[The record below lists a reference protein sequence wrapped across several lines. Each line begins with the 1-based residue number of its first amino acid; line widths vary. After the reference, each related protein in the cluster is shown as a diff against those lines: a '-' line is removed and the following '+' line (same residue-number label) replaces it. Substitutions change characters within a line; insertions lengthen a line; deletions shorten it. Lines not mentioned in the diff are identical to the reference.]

1 MLYIRGM
8 MGLGDN
14 LHQRAV
20 MIQLAKNH
28 EDIFLETP
36 WPSLY
41 WDIPQVKPVRGKF
54 TLRTQA
60 KNSVR
65 ESSQYVHSALIP
77 KKKYDFIVHYT
88 PNDVRRYGSVCEAM
102 CRSCGVL
109 PIDFALT
116 LKPEWIENA
125 KVFLHKLGVDKPI
138 LIYRPLVE
146 RTEWGGCA
154 NRNPDIQTYIQLFE
168 SFKDQFFVISIADLE
183 DGKEWMTSP
192 MIEADATFHK
202 GELNVNMLAGI
213 FHQSALVYNSPG
225 FSTVLAQ
232 SVRTPNIT
240 VFGGYEDSHSFA
252 IGAKY
257 SPYLGI
263 DPIHPCQCFSHSHAC
278 QKTIDVDEALI
289 KIQDFIHANCHTQPT
304 IHHDQA
310 NSEVRSEGCSE
321 TVFQSGRTGNL
332 LNAA

>member
-1 MLYIRGM
+1 

-20 MIQLAKNH
+20 MKQLAKSH
-28 EDIFLETP
+28 SEIYLETP

-41 WDIPQVKPVRGKF
+41 WDIPQVKPCRGKF

-65 ESSQYVHSALIP
+65 EASQYINSNLIP

-88 PNDVRRYGSVCEAM
+88 PDNVRHYGSVCEAM
-102 CRSCGVL
+102 CRSCGVI

-125 KVFLHKLGVDKPI
+125 NRLLYKLGAEKPI

-146 RTEWGGCA
+146 RTEWGGCK
-154 NRNPDIQTYIQLFE
+154 NRNPDIQTYVQLFN
-168 SFKDQFFVISIADLE
+168 SIRNDFFVISLADLE
-183 DGKEWMTSP
+183 DEKEWMTSP
-192 MIEADATFHK
+192 DIHADVEFHH
-202 GELNVNMLAGI
+202 GELNVNMLAGL
-213 FHQSALVYNSPG
+213 FKLSSLVYNSPG

-232 SVRTPNIT
+232 SVKTPNIT
-240 VFGGYEDSHSFA
+240 VFGGYENSKSFT

-263 DPIHPCQCFSHSHAC
+263 DPIHPCQCFSHSHQC
-278 QKTIDVDEALI
+278 QKEIDIDASLQRI
-289 KIQDFIHANCHTQPT
+289 KAFIHDKCDYSKSAIYSHQTE
-304 IHHDQA
+304 
-310 NSEVRSEGCSE
+310 SEIRFEGHSE
-321 TVFQSGRTGNL
+321 TILQSGGTGNL